1 MFGYVRPYTPEMLV
15 KDNELYRATYC
26 GLCRTMGKSTGK
38 LSKLALSYDFVFLAL
53 LRLGVKGER
62 VEVKLRHCPVHWVK
76 KIPMLEPNDELEYC
90 AKVSVVLTRLKLK
103 DNINDS
109 HGFSRI
115 KAKIAGGV
123 SVFFKKTDKNLL
135 ELEEKTV
142 KSIEEL
148 TKLENE
154 GSDSIDKTSSTF
166 GVLLGNLA
174 AYGIDGANGRILYE
188 VGYHLGRLIYVIDA
202 VDDFEKDKKSGSF
215 NVIKNAY
222 GEKIDASVREALK
235 CSMMLEVEKISR
247 GIELLDLSLAQDVER
262 IIKNIVY
269 VGLQKE
275 ISRVISGEKRKKQ
288 PKHQAPS
295 N

>member
-1 MFGYVRPYTPEMLV
+1 MFGYVRPYAPELLV

-26 GLCRTMGKSTGK
+26 GLCRTMGKTTGK

-62 VEVKLRHCPVHWVK
+62 VEVKRRHCPVHPVK
-76 KIPMLEPNDELEYC
+76 KIPMLEVNGELEYC
-90 AKVSVVLTRLKLK
+90 ARVSTILTRLKLK
-103 DNINDS
+103 DNVNDS
-109 HGFSRI
+109 HGFSRL

-123 SVFFKKTDKNLL
+123 SVFFKKTDKSLL

-166 GVLLGNLA
+166 GMLLGNLA
-174 AYGIDGANGRILYE
+174 AHGIEGANGRILYE
-188 VGYHLGRLIYVIDA
+188 VGYHLGRLIYVMDA

-222 GEKIDASVREALK
+222 GEEIDTESREVLK
-235 CSMMLEVEKISR
+235 CSMLLELEKLSR
-247 GIELLDLSLAQDVER
+247 AVELLDFYSAQDVER

-269 VGLQKE
+269 VGLPKE

-288 PKHQAPS
+288 PKHQVAS
-295 N
+295 V